1 VEVLERKPAFVVGPD
16 GEALTTE
23 SLPCPSTQRWVPRRK
38 AQVVAAVRG
47 GLLSIEEACA
57 RYGISLD
64 EMSCWQ
70 MAVERSGMRGLRV
83 TRAQEYRAIYAR
95 QQRFA

>member
-1 VEVLERKPAFVVGPD
+1 MEVPERKPAFVVGPD
-16 GEALTTE
+16 GEALTMK
-23 SLPCPSTQRWVPRRK
+23 SLPCPSTKRWVPRRK

-57 RYGISLD
+57 RYGISID
-64 EMSCWQ
+64 EMMCWQ
-70 MAVERSGMRGLRV
+70 TAVERSGMRGLRV
-83 TRAQEYRAIYAR
+83 TRVQEYRALYAR